1 MREFYLLFSYFQA
14 GITHNTVMYLAIF
27 YVFPLQIVGIMEINK
42 KVSIFSGF
50 DLTLQ
55 STSISC
61 AKLLTYN
68 FFVFQ
73 VFGNGVT
80 DVVLSQGVIVVSY
93 SNKSVK
99 LYSFEHIVQKV
110 YNMYLFRHVY
120 TALQIN
126 LLKCTHLYKASLY

>member
-1 MREFYLLFSYFQA
+1 M
-14 GITHNTVMYLAIF
+14 
-27 YVFPLQIVGIMEINK
+27 
-42 KVSIFSGF
+42 
-50 DLTLQ
+50 
-55 STSISC
+55 
-61 AKLLTYN
+61 
-68 FFVFQ
+68 
-73 VFGNGVT
+73 FGSGVT

-110 YNMYLFRHVY
+110 YNMYLFRYVC